1 MYLLY
6 EYIFSSDLFSSIC
19 ISFILIYSIN
29 GLRCFLSSLDEW
41 LTKYSQKS
49 SIWSLDKRNDI
60 SKNEKNSCNS
70 ILKNDLIP

>member
-1 MYLLY
+1 MSLY
-6 EYIFSSDLFSSIC
+6 FQV
-19 ISFILIYSIN
+19 IYSAVFTYISYLSALIN
-29 GLRCFLSSLDEW
+29 GLRCFLGSLDEW

-70 ILKNDLIP
+70 ILKKDLIP